1 MTLREFYQAIGSDAG
16 EVVKRLGSE
25 EMVVRFVRRFADD
38 GEFAA
43 LCSAL
48 RARDATAAF
57 RSAHT
62 LKGICANLGFSR
74 LYDAA
79 SALTERL
86 RGGSLEGT
94 QALLTAAEQA
104 YHGVID
110 AIRALE

>member
-1 MTLREFYQAIGSDAG
+1 MTLREFYQAIGSDGDA
-16 EVVKRLGSE
+16 VVKRLGSE
-25 EMVVRFVRRFADD
+25 AMVARFVRRFADD

-43 LCSAL
+43 LCGAL
-48 RARDATAAF
+48 QARDATAAF

-94 QALLTAAEQA
+94 QELLAATEQA

-110 AIRALE
+110 AIAALD